1 MKRNLI
7 IGIVAIVVAILVIGA
22 ALLVLQGTDGNKTY
36 TLKVGD
42 FLKYEISVNNT
53 QETHNVTFEI
63 LDINATNIFWKQA
76 ESYGTNVNVN
86 YHNSTKNETP
96 FAFDM
101 NNFESGHMIKV
112 GNETITTKWGA
123 RSTEHYTN
131 ATLGMDVWIRNGVM
145 LKYQAIG
152 VVSTVTE
159 VPIDTNMA
167 QVTD

>member
-1 MKRNLI
+1 M
-7 IGIVAIVVAILVIGA
+7 IGMVVVVVAILVIGA
-22 ALLVLQGTDGNKTY
+22 AMLVLQGTEGNKTY

-42 FLKYEISVNNT
+42 FLKYEISLNNT
-53 QETHNVTFEI
+53 LEKHNVTFEI
-63 LDINATNIFWKQA
+63 LGINATNIFWKQT
-76 ESYGTNVNVN
+76 ESYDTDVNVD

-101 NNFESGHMIKV
+101 NNFPSGHMIKV

-131 ATLGMDVWIRNGVM
+131 ATLGMDVWMRNGVM
-145 LKYQAIG
+145 VKYQAVG
-152 VVSTVTE
+152 VIYTVTE
-159 VPIDTNMA
+159 IPIDTNMA